1 MRSEPQRQCIISER
15 CNNQLI
21 PERLNWDVIDD
32 IAEEEYVGRIVFVE
46 KTQLTGDD
54 VVGGIDE
61 RTLVEGHDTMEDD
74 EISLVVFQVTRD
86 VGEATLTKELAV
98 LDEGIPLLVF
108 KAIRSVSEVLTKEL
122 AVLDDEVILIVFQ
135 VT

>member
-1 MRSEPQRQCIISER
+1 M
-15 CNNQLI
+15 
-21 PERLNWDVIDD
+21 
-32 IAEEEYVGRIVFVE
+32 EE
-46 KTQLTGDD
+46 
-54 VVGGIDE
+54 
-61 RTLVEGHDTMEDD
+61 D
-74 EISLVVFQVTRD
+74 EISLVEFQVTRD